1 MLLFRFV
8 LLFMRALV
16 YIEVKIVVEKLTDE
30 EREYYLLVRKAFT
43 TLAPFYDTVAAP
55 FSGVRDRVVNFTDAQ
70 KSSRILDVATG
81 TGKQAFA
88 FAKNGYEVVG
98 IDLSEAMLN
107 VAKKKNKFRN
117 AKFEV
122 ADATNLP
129 FEDNSFDISTISF
142 ALHDM
147 PLSIR
152 EKVLKEM
159 VRVTRPKGIIVIAD
173 YDLPK
178 SKIGK
183 FLIYHFT
190 SLFEAEYYE
199 NFIKSDFEAL
209 LNKNRIKIVEKDT
222 VLHGAGRILKGINNK
237 A

>member
-1 MLLFRFV
+1 M
-8 LLFMRALV
+8 A
-16 YIEVKIVVEKLTDE
+16 EKLTDE
-30 EREYYLLVRKAFT
+30 EKEYYLLVRRVFAA
-43 TLAPFYDTVAAP
+43 LAPFYDIVAIP
-55 FSGVRDRVVNFTDAQ
+55 FSSVRDRVVNFTNAQ
-70 KSSRILDVATG
+70 KGSKILDVATG
-81 TGKQAFA
+81 TGQQAFA
-88 FAKNGYEVVG
+88 FAKEGYEVIG

-122 ADATNLP
+122 ADATSLP
-129 FEDNSFDISTISF
+129 FEGNSFDISSVSF

-159 VRVTRPKGIIVIAD
+159 VRVTKSEGTILIVD

-178 SKIGK
+178 NKVGK
-183 FLIYHFT
+183 FLIYHFIA
-190 SLFEAEYYE
+190 FIEAEYYKT
-199 NFIKSDFEAL
+199 FIKSDLEAL

-222 VLHGAGRILKGINNK
+222 VMHGAGRILKGINNK
-237 A
+237 P